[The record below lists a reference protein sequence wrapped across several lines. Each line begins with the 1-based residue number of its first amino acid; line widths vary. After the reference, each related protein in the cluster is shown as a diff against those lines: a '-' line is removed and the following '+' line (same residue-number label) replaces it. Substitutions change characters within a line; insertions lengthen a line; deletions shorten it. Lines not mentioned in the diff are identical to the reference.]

1 MGNCFD
7 DEKPRKEIV
16 AQKIPE
22 DSKNKKGSSNKNDN
36 NKKKQDT
43 TQANKNNNNDKG
55 KEVKANEKNYL
66 KCIKKLKFFYISIIK
81 K

>member
-36 NKKKQDT
+36 NK
-43 TQANKNNNNDKG
+43 
-55 KEVKANEKNYL
+55 
-66 KCIKKLKFFYISIIK
+66 IKKPKNLSGIIEVFCYVKMKFIVSNKIK
-81 K
+81 FKS

>member
-22 DSKNKKGSSNKNDN
+22 DSKYKKGSSNKNDN
-36 NKKKQDT
+36 NKKKT
-43 TQANKNNNNDKG
+43 GHNSSK
-55 KEVKANEKNYL
+55 
-66 KCIKKLKFFYISIIK
+66 
-81 K
+81 

>member
-16 AQKIPE
+16 AQKISE

-36 NKKKQDT
+36 NKKNRTQLKQIKITITLKHIKT
-43 TQANKNNNNDKG
+43 TITIKENN
-55 KEVKANEKNYL
+55 
-66 KCIKKLKFFYISIIK
+66 
-81 K
+81 